1 MSRRGWPDQSQQ
13 YLIRSGRLPMPFIQS
28 PAKVLLTGANG
39 YFAVHAIKDLLDRGY
54 TVVGTVRSDS
64 KGEELIKLFPLHADK
79 LTYAVVP
86 DILKRGAFDQ
96 VIREGNYDAIAHAAS
111 PVVLPSGTIEDFVR
125 PAVDGT
131 VGILESVKSYG
142 QTVKRVLIVSSTVT
156 VDTFQKGV
164 KHNETHW
171 NEFVTKL
178 VEQQGNNAPFLVL
191 YSYSKILAEKAVWK
205 WWSENEKHVDWD
217 LVTINPCFLLGEP
230 IHAVTSRDQLSST
243 NAVLSAIT
251 TSQEDPT
258 QKPWPIVHVR
268 DVAAIH
274 SAILERK
281 EHLGKRRVITVGSE
295 PSWQDMLDDT
305 LADFSGV
312 PKGNPGVGTTS
323 DTGSP
328 SWDTSFAREL
338 LGRDFIGTKGSL
350 VETEAYY
357 RKKGWSFFV

>member
-86 DILKRGAFDQ
+86 DILKYLKRGAFDQ

-142 QTVKRVLIVSSTVT
+142 
-156 VDTFQKGV
+156 
-164 KHNETHW
+164 
-171 NEFVTKL
+171 
-178 VEQQGNNAPFLVL
+178 
-191 YSYSKILAEKAVWK
+191 YSKILAEKAVWK

-217 LVTINPCFLLGEP
+217 LVTINPY
-230 IHAVTSRDQLSST
+230 QLSST

-338 LGRDFIGTKGSL
+338 LGRDFIGTKESL